1 MIPEKERANH
11 ELNLV
16 LDDLP
21 IGRAIGLHWDA
32 NSDTFQFK
40 VVPTSKPPTKRGI
53 VFTVST
59 LFDPLGFL
67 SPFILP
73 MKVLLYESS
82 GMKAFLSLYLRSD
95 AIRLSLSLP
104 SQI

>member
-40 VVPTSKPPTKRGI
+40 VVPTSNH
-53 VFTVST
+53 
-59 LFDPLGFL
+59 
-67 SPFILP
+67 
-73 MKVLLYESS
+73 
-82 GMKAFLSLYLRSD
+82 
-95 AIRLSLSLP
+95 
-104 SQI
+104 